1 MVHPSRYGREGEGR
15 SGRLSARRTRGVSSA
30 PDPSLRAPLRSL
42 PFLLPLLLLI
52 LLAGP
57 LRAAIEASE
66 ASGVTSMD
74 ARIWFDRGVDPVLQ
88 RGDRV
93 RVYFRASRDA
103 YTAVFHID
111 TNGVVR
117 LLFPSA
123 PGDPQWIR
131 GGQDYRLLLPGTSTW
146 SVDEDPGMG
155 YFFLLVSPEP
165 LDYSALG
172 YSALTG
178 GWDLSRVSARVY
190 GDPYLAM
197 DDFVEA
203 LLPDWEY
210 VDFALDYTSYHVGQS
225 YSYPRFLCYD
235 CHTYQSYRSWN
246 PYHQACTSF
255 RVVIYNDPYYY
266 PSTRYRGTR
275 VVHSRPPLS
284 RQPQFAFKERAAGE
298 PGTPLVEARDGGSG
312 SGGGPLPRELTRQNL
327 TREGTGP
334 DRGTRVPLRS
344 EVREILEGNRLPD
357 VIRGRTGITG
367 RGDDTSPS
375 VAPARP
381 GAQTDQPPTP
391 RTRPTLERRP
401 PPDRGGGGA
410 NRPSSRGGGSEPP
423 SRPQRPAAGSA
434 SGGGGTSGA
443 GSRPQGGA
451 RPSAGSRPGASA
463 PPGRVVPSR
472 PPASTGQRPTA
483 PPRGERPV
491 PSRPPPRGGGG
502 GG

>member
-1 MVHPSRYGREGEGR
+1 MVQPSRWGSEGKGR
-15 SGRLSARRTRGVSSA
+15 SGRLPAPGTRGVPSA
-30 PDPSLRAPLRSL
+30 ADPSLRASL
-42 PFLLPLLLLI
+42 SSLSLLLPLLLLI
-52 LLAGP
+52 LVPAS
-57 LRAAIEASE
+57 LRAAIEKPEVEGVASTE
-66 ASGVTSMD
+66 

-123 PGDPQWIR
+123 PGDPQWVR

-210 VDFALDYTSYHVGQS
+210 ADFALDYTSYHVGQS

-298 PGTPLVEARDGGSG
+298 PGTPLVQARDGSA
-312 SGGGPLPRELTRQNL
+312 GGGGGALPRELTRQNL

-344 EVREILEGNRLPD
+344 EVRETLEGNRLPD

-367 RGDDTSPS
+367 QGDD
-375 VAPARP
+375 AARP
-381 GAQTDQPPTP
+381 APRVQPGAEPGDRPTT

-401 PPDRGGGGA
+401 PPDRGGGAA
-410 NRPSSRGGGSEPP
+410 NRPSPSGGAGQPA

-434 SGGGGTSGA
+434 SSGGGTSGA
-443 GSRPQGGA
+443 GARPSGGV

-472 PPASTGQRPTA
+472 PSPSTGQRPTA

>member
-1 MVHPSRYGREGEGR
+1 MVHPSDCGREANRRGPRGR
-15 SGRLSARRTRGVSSA
+15 IPASRPRSVSVHPRAVPWLPAFVSVLPLVA
-30 PDPSLRAPLRSL
+30 P
-42 PFLLPLLLLI
+42 FLLLLI
-52 LLAGP
+52 LPGS
-57 LRAAIEASE
+57 LR
-66 ASGVTSMD
+66 GVTVQMEAEGAAAMD
-74 ARIWFDRGVDPVLQ
+74 ARIWLDRGVDPVLQ

-103 YTAVFHID
+103 HAAVFRID
-111 TNGVVR
+111 TNGVAR

-123 PGDPQWIR
+123 PGDPQWVR

-146 SVDEDPGMG
+146 AVDEDPGMG
-155 YFFLLVSPEP
+155 YFFILVSPEP

-210 VDFALDYTSYHVGQS
+210 ADFALDYTSYHVGQS

-235 CHTYQSYRSWN
+235 CHTYQSYRNWN

-266 PSTRYRGTR
+266 PSTRYRGNR

-298 PGTPLVEARDGGSG
+298 PGTPLVQAWDGTPGG
-312 SGGGPLPRELTRQNL
+312 GGGPLPRELTRQNL
-327 TREGTGP
+327 TGEGTGP

-344 EVREILEGNRLPD
+344 GVRENLEGNRLPD

-367 RGDDTSPS
+367 REERGRPS
-375 VAPARP
+375 AAPGRP
-381 GAQTDQPPTP
+381 GATTGDRPTT

-401 PPDRGGGGA
+401 PPDRGRGGA
-410 NRPSSRGGGSEPP
+410 ARPS
-423 SRPQRPAAGSA
+423 
-434 SGGGGTSGA
+434 
-443 GSRPQGGA
+443 GGA
-451 RPSAGSRPGASA
+451 RPSAGVRPGASA
-463 PPGRVVPSR
+463 PPGRAAPRR
-472 PPASTGQRPTA
+472 PPPSGDQRPV
-483 PPRGERPV
+483 PPRSERPV
-491 PSRPPPRGGGG
+491 PSRPPRGGG
-502 GG
+502 